1 MKTQDWIDCLAAAT
15 SRTIVTGETV
25 SQGPNQ
31 TAVVEYSL
39 DDAIASVRD
48 RANLFMRRMD
58 GRFIFVGNGGSLA
71 IGAHLATDFG
81 LAGWPSLVLNDS
93 VALTSHTNDFGQDE
107 NFAKQLDLLRVQAY
121 DTLIAMSCSGKSPNI
136 IRACQHMAERQAG
149 VITLTGFDGG
159 NPIRKLGRLNFY
171 VPAWQ
176 YGIVQLAHESILHA
190 ACDMESGVTL

>member
-1 MKTQDWIDCLAAAT
+1 MKFRTKDWIDCLAAAT
-15 SRTIVTGETV
+15 SKTVVTSGE
-25 SQGPNQ
+25 SG
-31 TAVVEYSL
+31 AMYSL
-39 DDAIASVRD
+39 DDAINSVRE

-93 VALTSHTNDFGQDE
+93 VALTSHTNDFGAHK
-107 NFAKQLDLLRVQAY
+107 NFVKQLDLLRVQAY
-121 DTLIAMSCSGKSPNI
+121 DTLIALSCSGNSQNI
-136 IRACQHMAERQAG
+136 LQACQFMTERQAG
-149 VITLTGFDGG
+149 VITFTGQHPS
-159 NPIRKLGRLNFY
+159 NPMRKLGRLNFY
-171 VPAWQ
+171 VPAEQ